1 MNCCSGVRLCK
12 TSCPIDFALTESRK
26 VLTTFTWTS
35 ASRSATADL
44 AKGIIDV
51 LFGDLALTPQ
61 PLEGE
66 LKLIG

>member
-1 MNCCSGVRLCK
+1 MDIGFEECQ
-12 TSCPIDFALTESRK
+12 
-26 VLTTFTWTS
+26 
-35 ASRSATADL
+35 ADL